1 MCAAWAMSV
10 KPPKTAYTLYSLDRE
25 AQFKQEGDLLSN
37 DERTKCVQ
45 PKMQLARK
53 IVRSGRLPRAGGRY
67 RARSETS
74 TSLWPAMNRRALM
87 ATLGSR

>member
-1 MCAAWAMSV
+1 MSIEPA
-10 KPPKTAYTLYSLDRE
+10 KSAYTLYSLDRE
-25 AQFKQEGDLLSN
+25 AQFKQAGDSLST

-45 PKMQLARK
+45 PLVQMTRK
-53 IVRSGRLPRAGGRY
+53 IVGSGRLPRAGGRY

-74 TSLWPAMNRRALM
+74 TSLWPAIKHGVSM